1 MKRKT
6 QTWTAIG
13 FAAVTVAGVLYF
25 ITRRQQEERQRLE
38 EESAVDFID
47 ASAHRL
53 TVMLNYVDPQIERLR
68 GRVDQLKQMRALY
81 EQTEFRQQFGRH
93 MMELDEDVTKL
104 MIHVDGVDLTNA
116 SAEVKG
122 QRRERLIK
130 IQELANEVLA
140 L

>member
-1 MKRKT
+1 MSRKT
-6 QTWTAIG
+6 KQWTAVG
-13 FAAVTVAGVLYF
+13 FAALTVAGILYF
-25 ITRRQQEERQRLE
+25 IRRRQQEQQRLAE
-38 EESAVDFID
+38 EESTVDFID

-68 GRVDQLKQMRALY
+68 GRVEQLKQMRALY

-93 MMELDEDVTKL
+93 LMELDEDITKL

-130 IQELANEVLA
+130 IQELANEILA